1 MNDLNQNNVEQVS
14 NAQKALEYVQY
25 LQKMFHGNVN
35 FCCIYCTLL
44 ANFLISL
51 EQGVIKKDKHVVDSL
66 KDLVKKY
73 FVQTQQATN
82 GALGVVDQKLIDS
95 SAYLVLQ
102 LAVEGFMLE
111 GVQIRFLNIFNDI
124 PKNLN
129 ITVKASILGVSEYG
143 RHFISDYA
151 EVLQPLD
158 SDPQVDYQKKQQK
171 MVDLIGDV
179 IKVLV
184 QVHDNRHLKTKA
196 MGLANQRS
204 IFG

>member
-44 ANFLISL
+44 ANFVISL

-129 ITVKASILGVSEYG
+129 ITVKASKLGVSEYG

-171 MVDLIGDV
+171 MVDLIG
-179 IKVLV
+179 
-184 QVHDNRHLKTKA
+184 
-196 MGLANQRS
+196 
-204 IFG
+204 